1 MKEISATELKQW
13 NENKEDFQLV
23 DVRERYE
30 YEISNLSGVLIPMQH
45 ITEKLDEIDT
55 DKKVVV
61 MCRSG
66 VRSAN
71 AIEYLEKNHGFE
83 NLYNL
88 KGGILEY
95 SDKVDSTIVK
105 Y

>member
-1 MKEISATELKQW
+1 MKEIDSAELKQW
-13 NENKEDFQLV
+13 IDGNEDFQLV

-30 YEISNLSGVLIPMQH
+30 YEISNLDGILIPMQH
-45 ITEKLDEIDT
+45 IPEKIDEIEKE
-55 DKKVVV
+55 KKVVV

-71 AIEYLEKNHGFE
+71 AVNYLEQHHGFT

-88 KGGILEY
+88 VGGILAY
-95 SDKVDSTIVK
+95 SDEIDSTIVK

>member
-1 MKEISATELKQW
+1 MREISPKELKQW
-13 NENKEDFQLV
+13 IDNKEDFQLI

-30 YEISNLSGVLIPMQH
+30 YEIANLSGELIPMQH
-45 ITEKLDEIDT
+45 IPEKLDEIAT
-55 DKKVVV
+55 DKKVVI

-66 VRSAN
+66 ARSAN
-71 AIEYLEKNHGFE
+71 AVQHLETHHGFD

-88 KGGILEY
+88 KGGILAY
-95 SDKVDSTIVK
+95 SDDVDSTITK

>member
-1 MKEISATELKQW
+1 MKEISPAELKQW
-13 NENKEDFQLV
+13 IENKEDFQLV

-30 YEISNLSGVLIPMQH
+30 YDISNLGGELIPMQY
-45 ITEKLDEIDT
+45 ITEKLDDIAR

-71 AIEYLEKNHGFE
+71 AIQYLEQNQGFD

-88 KGGILEY
+88 EGGILAY
-95 SDKVDSTIVK
+95 SDEIDSTVAK

>member
-1 MKEISATELKQW
+1 MKKITPKELKHLIDS
-13 NENKEDFQLV
+13 KEDFQLV

-30 YEISNLSGVLIPMQH
+30 YEISNLDGVLIPMQH
-45 ITEKLDEIDT
+45 IPEKLDEIDKK
-55 DKKVVV
+55 KKVVI

-71 AIEYLEKNHGFE
+71 AVDYLEQHHGFE

-88 KGGILEY
+88 VGGILAY
-95 SDKVDSTIVK
+95 SDDIDSSIVK

>member
-1 MKEISATELKQW
+1 MKEITPTELKQW
-13 NENKEDFQLV
+13 KDNKEDFQLV

-30 YEISNLSGVLIPMQH
+30 YEISNLDGVLIPMQH
-45 ITEKLDEIDT
+45 IPEKLDEIEKE
-55 DKKVVV
+55 KKVVI

-71 AIEYLEKNHGFE
+71 AVDYLEQHHGFG

-88 KGGILEY
+88 VGGILAY
-95 SDKVDSTIVK
+95 SDEIDSAIVK

>member
-1 MKEISATELKQW
+1 MKEISPKELKSW
-13 NENKEDFQLV
+13 MDAKEDFQLI

-30 YEISNLSGVLIPMQH
+30 YEISNLDGELIPLQY
-45 ITEKLDEIDT
+45 IPEKLDTIDRE
-55 DKKVVV
+55 KKVVL

-66 VRSAN
+66 ARSEN
-71 AIEYLEKNHGFE
+71 AARYLEQHHGFS

-88 KGGILEY
+88 VGGILAW
-95 SDKVDSTIVK
+95 SDQVDGTVAK

>member
-1 MKEISATELKQW
+1 MKEITPTELKQW
-13 NENKEDFQLV
+13 KDNKEDFQLV

-30 YEISNLSGVLIPMQH
+30 YEISNLEGDLIPMQH
-45 ITEKLDEIDT
+45 IPEKLDEIDKE
-55 DKKVVV
+55 KKVVI

-71 AIEYLEKNHGFE
+71 AVDYLEQHHGFE

-88 KGGILEY
+88 VGGILAY
-95 SDKVDSTIVK
+95 SDDVDSTVVK

>member
-1 MKEISATELKQW
+1 MKDIRPKELKSW
-13 NENKEDFQLV
+13 IDNKEDFQLI

-30 YEISNLSGVLIPMQH
+30 YEISNLDGELMPLQYIP
-45 ITEKLDEIDT
+45 EKLDAIDRE
-55 DKKVVV
+55 KNVVI

-66 VRSAN
+66 ARSEN
-71 AIEYLEKNHGFE
+71 AARYLEEQHGFS

-88 KGGILEY
+88 VGGILAW
-95 SDKVDSTIVK
+95 SDEVDATVAK

>member
-1 MKEISATELKQW
+1 MKEISPAELQQW
-13 NENKEDFQLV
+13 IENKENFQLV

-30 YEISNLSGVLIPMQH
+30 YEISNLGGILIPMQY
-45 ITEKLDEIDT
+45 ITEKLEEIAK
-55 DKKVVV
+55 DKKVVI

-71 AIEYLEKNHGFE
+71 AIQYLEQNQGFD

-88 KGGILEY
+88 EGGILAY
-95 SDKVDSTIVK
+95 SDEIDSTVAK